1 MKYIIVTAI
10 IVLLGFFS
18 VGIPIAT
25 LPGFIKGRLGLSD
38 VWLGII
44 LGTQSLVTLLSR
56 HHSGS
61 LSDLKG
67 PKVAVLR
74 GIFFAVISGIVSL
87 GVVYFQGTLGLV
99 ILLIGRIIL
108 GYSESLLIT
117 GALSWGVGL
126 VGPSNAGR
134 VMAWSGMAMYAAM
147 AISAPLGYLMVHQ
160 FGFQGGVVLAILF
173 PVFAGIISFFI
184 PMVPPAS
191 QVRIPF
197 YQVVPKVW
205 KHGLGLFFAAVCFA
219 GIAGFSTLFFKERG
233 WENAH
238 WVMVIF
244 GTAYVLA
251 RIFFAQTVDKYGGK
265 KIAMIF
271 SAVAILGQGL
281 LWQANH
287 SSLAFLGAALTGF
300 GYSLVFPAFGVEAV
314 KNMEPKFRGV
324 ALGAYVAFFDLA
336 LGVTGPLAGFVANQ
350 FGYAAVYAFGMITC
364 IVSFLIAL
372 NLKEIKK
379 TNET

>member
-1 MKYIIVTAI
+1 MKYITVTAL
-10 IVLLGFFS
+10 IVLFGFFS

-25 LPGFIKGRLGLSD
+25 LPGLIKGTLGLSD

-44 LGTQSLVTLLSR
+44 LGTQSLVTLVSR

-74 GIFFAVISGIVSL
+74 GLFFGVISGIVGL
-87 GVVYFQGTLGLV
+87 GIVYFQGVLGLV
-99 ILLIGRIIL
+99 FLLVGRIIL

-134 VMAWSGMAMYAAM
+134 VMAWSGMAMYAAI
-147 AISAPLGYLMVHQ
+147 AISSPLGYLMVLQ

-173 PVFAGIISFFI
+173 PIFAGIISYFV
-184 PMVPPAS
+184 PAVPPVGRA
-191 QVRIPF
+191 RIPF

-205 KHGLGLFFAAVCFA
+205 KQGMGLFFAAVCFA
-219 GIAGFSTLFFKERG
+219 GIAGFSTLLFKERG

-244 GTAYVLA
+244 GSAYVSA
-251 RIFFAQTVDKYGGK
+251 RIFFAQTVDQYGGK
-265 KIAMIF
+265 RIALIF

-314 KNMEPKFRGV
+314 KNMEAKFRGV

-336 LGVTGPLAGFVANQ
+336 LGVTGPLAGFVAKQ
-350 FGYAAVYAFGMITC
+350 FGYAAVYAFGMIACTL
-364 IVSFLIAL
+364 SFLIAL
-372 NLKEIKK
+372 SLKEIKK
-379 TNET
+379 ITEA

>member
-1 MKYIIVTAI
+1 MKYIIVIAL

-25 LPGFIKGRLGLSD
+25 LPGFIKGTLGLSD
-38 VWLGII
+38 VWLGFI
-44 LGTQSLVTLLSR
+44 LGIQSIVTLLSR

-67 PKVAVLR
+67 PKLVVLR
-74 GIFFAVISGIVSL
+74 GSFFAVISGIVSL
-87 GVVYFQGTLGLV
+87 GVLYFQGTFGYTS
-99 ILLIGRIIL
+99 LIVGRIIL

-134 VMAWSGMAMYAAM
+134 VMAWSGMAMYGSI
-147 AISAPLGYLMVHQ
+147 AISAPLGYLMVKQ
-160 FGFQGGVVLAILF
+160 FGFLGGVVLSILF
-173 PVFAGIISFFI
+173 PIFAGIISFFV

-197 YQVVPKVW
+197 FQVVPKVW
-205 KHGLGLFFAAVCFA
+205 KQGMGLFFAAVCFA
-219 GIAGFSTLFFKERG
+219 GIAGFSTLLFRERG
-233 WENAH
+233 WEGAE
-238 WVMVIF
+238 WVMLIF
-244 GTAYVLA
+244 GTAYVCA
-251 RIFFAQTVDKYGGK
+251 RIFFAHTVDQYGGK
-265 KIAMIF
+265 KIALIF
-271 SAVAILGQGL
+271 SAVAILGQGM

-314 KNMEPKFRGV
+314 KNLEAKYRGV

-336 LGVTGPLAGFVANQ
+336 LGVTGPLAGFVANH
-350 FGYAAVYAFGMITC
+350 FGYAAVYEFGMITC
-364 IVSFLIAL
+364 MFSFLIAL
-372 NLKEIKK
+372 RLKERKV
-379 TNET
+379 